1 MTRFR
6 YKALNSAGELAE
18 GEIEAAS
25 EQAAVAQLRESGH
38 LPISFVESARDAAA
52 AAQGGL
58 FSRYRRLSH
67 KQLVIFTRELAR
79 LIGAGVSLDRSL
91 SILATV
97 SDHAVERDLITRL
110 IEDIRSGG
118 TFADAIRAQGAPFGR
133 LYINMVKAGEEGGA
147 LTVVLERLAEYLE
160 KSREFRANIGA
171 ALIYPAILLVVS
183 LLSLI
188 LLLTLV
194 VPQFQRMFAEAGAAL
209 PLPTQIV
216 IAVADWLQA
225 YWWTLLLAALLLLLT
240 IPKLLTR
247 PGVKLRWDAF
257 VLSLAG
263 VGPLVRKIEVAR
275 FCRTLATLL
284 SNGVVLLTALA
295 IVKETL
301 GNLALAGSVER
312 IASSLKGGGTF
323 SGPMLEDGVF
333 PKLAC
338 HMVRVGEE
346 TGSLDQ
352 MLLDVA
358 DIYDKE
364 VSQSLK
370 KLLNLLEPLMILTL
384 GVLIAAIIFSIL
396 LALLSINEL
405 AF

>member
-1 MTRFR
+1 M
-6 YKALNSAGELAE
+6 
-18 GEIEAAS
+18 
-25 EQAAVAQLRESGH
+25 
-38 LPISFVESARDAAA
+38 
-52 AAQGGL
+52 
-58 FSRYRRLSH
+58 
-67 KQLVIFTRELAR
+67 
-79 LIGAGVSLDRSL
+79 
-91 SILATV
+91 
-97 SDHAVERDLITRL
+97 
-110 IEDIRSGG
+110 
-118 TFADAIRAQGAPFGR
+118 
-133 LYINMVKAGEEGGA
+133 
-147 LTVVLERLAEYLE
+147 LE
-160 KSREFRANIGA
+160 KEK
-171 ALIYPAILLVVS
+171 
-183 LLSLI
+183 
-188 LLLTLV
+188 
-194 VPQFQRMFAEAGAAL
+194 
-209 PLPTQIV
+209 
-216 IAVADWLQA
+216 D
-225 YWWTLLLAALLLLLT
+225 
-240 IPKLLTR
+240 
-247 PGVKLRWDAF
+247 
-257 VLSLAG
+257 
-263 VGPLVRKIEVAR
+263 GPLVRKIEVAR

-364 VSQSLK
+364 VSKSLK